1 MHTERKNL
9 KTRRIIKGKSIVI
22 SVIIIAA
29 AVAAVFFSDKGGL
42 GGSGTVMS

>member
-9 KTRRIIKGKSIVI
+9 NIRRIIKGKNFVI

-29 AVAAVFFSDKGGL
+29 AIAAVLFAYNGGL
-42 GGSGTVMS
+42 GSSSAV